1 RRSPDLRR
9 PRSAAALDAAQV
21 GPALR
26 RFSTLATGAVA
37 VLVATGIYVAWRRVG
52 SLDGLIGTVYGRLLA
67 VKLAAIGVLLWLGGL
82 SRSVV
87 RRRYAAVDA
96 FATDP
101 YDRQSRSKRRAA
113 RAARADERAA
123 RAQLHQSVRLEVVFA
138 ITVLGIA
145 SVLVATPPGVVV
157 RTAEAAASTLGEPVL
172 VEAPVEPDGA
182 VRVLVD
188 PAAVGENRVV
198 IEVLDRRSEP

>member
-26 RFSTLATGAVA
+26 RFSALATGAVA
-37 VLVATGIYVAWRRVG
+37 VLAVTGIYVAWRRVG
-52 SLDGLIGTVYGRLLA
+52 SLDGLIGTAYGRLLA

-87 RRRYAAVDA
+87 RRRYATIDAAAVDA
-96 FATDP
+96 LATDP
-101 YDRQSRSKRRAA
+101 HDRQSRSKRRAA

-123 RAQLHQSVRLEVVFA
+123 RAQLHQS
-138 ITVLGIA
+138 
-145 SVLVATPPGVVV
+145 
-157 RTAEAAASTLGEPVL
+157 
-172 VEAPVEPDGA
+172 
-182 VRVLVD
+182 
-188 PAAVGENRVV
+188 
-198 IEVLDRRSEP
+198 